1 MSASPETI
9 LHERVALEIRD
20 HVATVTLNRPDKRN
34 ALDIGMFDGIVAA
47 AAAIADAPDVRAV
60 VLAGAGP
67 AFCAG
72 LDVKSMM
79 TNPAAIERLL
89 TKAPGEAEN
98 LAQRVAWAW
107 RELPVPVIAALT
119 GEVFGGGLQIALG
132 ADIRLAA
139 PDARLSVMEIRWGL
153 IPDMAGSRILKDILP
168 LDVAKEL
175 ALTGRIVDG
184 EEAVAIGLATRIC
197 ADPLAAARELAGE
210 IAARSPDAVRATKH
224 LFDRAPELNHADG
237 LALETKLQMALIGQ
251 KNQLEAVRAGMA
263 RTAPDFQPATVDPA
277 AVARGATGT
286 G

>member
-1 MSASPETI
+1 MYKRQETV

-34 ALDIGMFDGIVAA
+34 ALDIGMFDGLVAA
-47 AAAIADAPDVRAV
+47 AAAIADEPDVRAV
-60 VLAGAGP
+60 VLTGAGP

-72 LDVKSMM
+72 LDIKSMM

-89 TKAPGEAEN
+89 MKAPGEVTN
-98 LAQRVAWAW
+98 LAQRVCWAW

-132 ADIRLAA
+132 ADFRLTA

-153 IPDMAGSRILKDILP
+153 IPDMGGSRVLKDILP

-184 EEAVAIGLATRIC
+184 EEAVGLGLATRVC
-197 ADPLAAARELAGE
+197 ADPLAAARELAVE
-210 IAARSPDAVRATKH
+210 IAARSPDAIRAAKY
-224 LFDRAPELNHADG
+224 LFDRSAELNDADG
-237 LALETKLQMALIGQ
+237 LALETSIQMSLIGQ

-263 RTAPDFQPATVDPA
+263 RTAPDFQPASVDPA
-277 AVARGATGT
+277 KVEGGAPPSA
-286 G
+286 

>member
-1 MSASPETI
+1 MSANPETV
-9 LHERVALEIRD
+9 LHERVLLEIRD
-20 HVATVTLNRPDKRN
+20 HIATVTLNRPDKRN

-47 AAAIADAPDVRAV
+47 AAAIADEPDVRAV
-60 VLAGAGP
+60 VLTGAGP

-89 TKAPGEAEN
+89 MKAPGELTN
-98 LAQRVAWAW
+98 LAQRVCWAW
-107 RELPVPVIAALT
+107 RELPVPVIAALK

-132 ADIRLAA
+132 ADIRLAM

-153 IPDMAGSRILKDILP
+153 IPDMGGSRVLKDIMP

-184 EEAVAIGLATRIC
+184 EEGVGMGLVTRVC

-210 IAARSPDAVRATKH
+210 IAARSPDAIRSTKY
-224 LFDRAPELNHADG
+224 LFDRAPTLNDPDG
-237 LALETKLQMALIGQ
+237 LALETQLQMALIGQ

-263 RTAPDFQPATVDPA
+263 RTAPDFQPASIDPA
-277 AVARGATGT
+277 KVEAGAPPTS
-286 G
+286 

>member
-1 MSASPETI
+1 MSANPETV

-34 ALDIGMFDGIVAA
+34 ALDIGMFDGLVAA
-47 AAAIADAPDVRAV
+47 AAAIAEEPDVRAV
-60 VLAGAGP
+60 VLTGAGP

-72 LDVKSMM
+72 LDIKSMM
-79 TNPAAIERLL
+79 TNSGAIERLL
-89 TKAPGEAEN
+89 MKAPGEVTN
-98 LAQRVAWAW
+98 LAQRVCWAW

-132 ADIRLAA
+132 ADFRLTA

-153 IPDMAGSRILKDILP
+153 IPDMGGSRVLKDILP

-184 EEAVAIGLATRIC
+184 EEAVGLGLATQVC
-197 ADPLAAARELAGE
+197 ADPLAAARELAVE
-210 IAARSPDAVRATKH
+210 IAARSPDAIRAAKY
-224 LFDRAPELNHADG
+224 LFNRSAELNDADG
-237 LALETKLQMALIGQ
+237 LALETSLQMSLIGQ

-263 RTAPDFQPATVDPA
+263 RTAPDFQPASIDPA
-277 AVARGATGT
+277 KVEAGAPPTS
-286 G
+286 

>member
-1 MSASPETI
+1 MSATPETV
-9 LHERVALEIRD
+9 LHERVVLEIRER
-20 HVATVTLNRPDKRN
+20 VATVTLNRPDKRN

-47 AAAIADAPDVRAV
+47 AAAIADEPDVRAV

-79 TNPAAIERLL
+79 TDPAAIERLL
-89 TKAPGEAEN
+89 VKSPGEAAN

-132 ADIRLAA
+132 ADLRLAA

-153 IPDMAGSRILKDILP
+153 IPDMAGSRILKDILR

-175 ALTGRIVDG
+175 ALTGRIVAG
-184 EEAVAIGLATRIC
+184 EEAAELGLVTRVC

-210 IAARSPDAVRATKH
+210 IAARSPDAVRATKY
-224 LFDRAPELNHADG
+224 LFDRAPGMSDAGG
-237 LALETKLQMALIGQ
+237 LALETQLQMALIGQ
-251 KNQLEAVRAGMA
+251 KNQLEAVRAGIA
-263 RTAPDFQPATVDPA
+263 RTTPDFQPASVDPA
-277 AVARGATGT
+277 TVERAASGT

>member
-1 MSASPETI
+1 MSANPETV
-9 LHERVALEIRD
+9 LHERVLLEIRD
-20 HVATVTLNRPDKRN
+20 HIATVTLNRPDQRN

-47 AAAIADAPDVRAV
+47 AAAIAEEPDVRAV
-60 VLAGAGP
+60 VLTGAGP

-89 TKAPGEAEN
+89 MKAPGELTN
-98 LAQRVAWAW
+98 LAQRVCWAW
-107 RELPVPVIAALT
+107 RELPVPVIAALK

-132 ADIRLAA
+132 ADIRLAM

-153 IPDMAGSRILKDILP
+153 IPDMGGSRVLKDIMP

-184 EEAVAIGLATRIC
+184 EEGVGMGLVTRVC

-210 IAARSPDAVRATKH
+210 IAARSPDAIRSTKY
-224 LFDRAPELNHADG
+224 LFDRAPTLNDPDG
-237 LALETKLQMALIGQ
+237 LALETQLQMALIGQ

-263 RTAPDFQPATVDPA
+263 RTVPDFQPASVDPA
-277 AVARGATGT
+277 KVEGGAPPSA
-286 G
+286 

>member
-1 MSASPETI
+1 MSANPETV
-9 LHERVALEIRD
+9 LHERVVLEIRER
-20 HVATVTLNRPDKRN
+20 VATVTLNRPDKRN

-47 AAAIADAPDVRAV
+47 AAAIADEPDVRAV

-72 LDVKSMM
+72 LDVQSMM
-79 TNPAAIERLL
+79 TDPAAIERLL
-89 TKAPGEAEN
+89 LKSPGEVAN

-132 ADIRLAA
+132 ADLRLAA

-153 IPDMAGSRILKDILP
+153 IPDMAGSRVLKDILP

-184 EEAVAIGLATRIC
+184 EEAAELGLVTRVC
-197 ADPLAAARELAGE
+197 AEPLAAARELAGE
-210 IAARSPDAVRATKH
+210 IAARSPDAVRATKY
-224 LFDRAPELNHADG
+224 LLDRAPGMSDAEG
-237 LALETKLQMALIGQ
+237 LALETRLQMALIGQ
-251 KNQLEAVRAGMA
+251 KNQMEAVRAGMA
-263 RTAPDFQPATVDPA
+263 RTTPDFQPASVDPA
-277 AVARGATGT
+277 AAEAGGSGT

>member
-1 MSASPETI
+1 MSANPETV
-9 LHERVALEIRD
+9 LHERVLLEIRD
-20 HVATVTLNRPDKRN
+20 HIATVTLNRPDKRN

-47 AAAIADAPDVRAV
+47 AAAIADEPDVRAV
-60 VLAGAGP
+60 VLTGAGP

-89 TKAPGEAEN
+89 MKAPGELTN
-98 LAQRVAWAW
+98 LAQRVCWAW
-107 RELPVPVIAALT
+107 RELPVPVIAALK

-132 ADIRLAA
+132 ADIRLAM

-153 IPDMAGSRILKDILP
+153 IPDMGGSRVLKDIMP

-184 EEAVAIGLATRIC
+184 EEGVGMGLVTRVC

-210 IAARSPDAVRATKH
+210 IAARSPDAIRSTKY
-224 LFDRAPELNHADG
+224 LFDRAPTLNDPDG
-237 LALETKLQMALIGQ
+237 LALETQLQMALIGQ

-263 RTAPDFQPATVDPA
+263 RTAPDFQPASVDPA
-277 AVARGATGT
+277 KVEGGAPPSA
-286 G
+286 